1 MPHLASGP
9 GAPQDRAPGR
19 FRRSCTR
26 LAVGLAA
33 ASLVLSGPGAILAS
47 GTPVATGTTAA
58 SGVALS
64 GAAHS
69 GKRAVG
75 RVHVASA
82 RGTAAAATSHPRAT
96 TRTPRPR
103 SVPIAHPATAV
114 SATLRSGPTPRIVA
128 PPDVAVVK
136 QFAGLGE
143 AESGNLEPP
152 DPWVA
157 ANTTYVVQVVNSLVR
172 VSTRLGA
179 EVLSMPTWAL
189 FGLPS
194 TQFPSDSRIVWDAVH
209 GRWVGSVLSFNVGF
223 SDNYLTVAVSDSADP
238 TAGWTLLPVAF
249 FSDLPDYPSLASSS
263 DKIVVADNL
272 FSGATF
278 IGADINTF
286 LWASILGGAS
296 VADTFCD
303 FSNVAH
309 PRAAQVLSG
318 SNDVHLILEATFD
331 AHQWY
336 ARLTGG
342 GTCAQI
348 VDAADLSL
356 PAYSLSPFALAPA
369 PSQTG
374 ADTILN
380 AIDERPTDA
389 IWQNGH
395 LWWVSTSPV
404 TYDGGL
410 TTNDSVA
417 LWSATTAVG
426 PPTTATQLFI
436 APGGVGDPIDAFMG
450 GIGLSRAGT
459 LFVVYSQ
466 SSPTTPVSLMANR
479 VVGGSLGS
487 PQTLDTSNAAYGGE
501 RWGDYA
507 GVAMD
512 PLGTGAV
519 WATHEV
525 AALDGTWRT
534 DVARLLIDNEL
545 PTTPGAPAASTVA
558 PTPLG
563 FIPKYRLTWTGA
575 TDVSSGA
582 VTYRFEQNLDGGG
595 FRPGATVAGTS
606 TVRNLPFGHSYQF
619 RVSAVDALGK
629 VGPWAT
635 GPLVHPYLYE
645 QTSSTVYSGTW
656 LSQSSSAYSGGSVRY
671 ASALGAS
678 ATFTSTFTRSIG
690 FVTTKASSRGS
701 FRVYVDGV
709 LKGTVSAYSPSSAYR
724 QVVYQYTFPTRGTHT
739 LKIYVLATA
748 GHPRVDI
755 DAFLVLK

>member
-1 MPHLASGP
+1 
-9 GAPQDRAPGR
+9 
-19 FRRSCTR
+19 
-26 LAVGLAA
+26 
-33 ASLVLSGPGAILAS
+33 
-47 GTPVATGTTAA
+47 
-58 SGVALS
+58 
-64 GAAHS
+64 
-69 GKRAVG
+69 
-75 RVHVASA
+75 
-82 RGTAAAATSHPRAT
+82 
-96 TRTPRPR
+96 
-103 SVPIAHPATAV
+103 
-114 SATLRSGPTPRIVA
+114 
-128 PPDVAVVK
+128 VVK
-136 QFAGLGE
+136 QFAGLGL

-157 ANTTYVVQVVNSLVR
+157 ANTTYVVQVVNSMVR

-179 EVLSMPTWAL
+179 DVLSMPTWAL
-189 FGLPS
+189 FGLPT
-194 TQFPSDSRIVWDAVH
+194 TQSPSDARIVWDAIH

-249 FSDLPDYPSLASSS
+249 FSDLPDYPSLSSSS

-272 FSGATF
+272 FSGPTF

-286 LWASILGGAS
+286 TWASILGGA
-296 VADTFCD
+296 VVVDTFCD
-303 FSNVAH
+303 YSDVAH
-309 PRAAQVLSG
+309 PRAAQVLSS

-336 ARLTGG
+336 ARVTGG

-348 VDAADLSL
+348 INAIDLSSA
-356 PAYSLSPFALAPA
+356 PYSLPPFAAAPA
-369 PSQTG
+369 PRQTG
-374 ADTILN
+374 PDTI
-380 AIDERPTDA
+380 ATAFDDRPTDA

-395 LWWVSTSPV
+395 LWWVSTYPIS
-404 TYDGGL
+404 YDADA
-410 TTNDSVA
+410 TFNDEVA
-417 LWSATTAVG
+417 LWNATTAATGV
-426 PPTTATQLFI
+426 PTAASATYI
-436 APGGVGDPIDAFMG
+436 APGDTIDAFMG
-450 GIGLSRAGT
+450 GIGMSRAGT
-459 LFVVYSQ
+459 LFVAYSQ
-466 SSPTTPVSLMANR
+466 STDSETVSLVANR
-479 VVGGSLGS
+479 VIAGVLGT
-487 PQTLDTSNAAYGGE
+487 PRTLDTGNAAYGGE

-512 PLGTGAV
+512 PVGTGAV

-534 DVARLLIDNEL
+534 DVARLMIDVDL
-545 PTTPGAPAASTVA
+545 PSTPGAPVASTVA

-595 FRPGATVAGTS
+595 FRPGASLAGTS

-619 RVSAVDALGK
+619 RVSAVDAVGK
-629 VGPWAT
+629 VGAWAT
-635 GPLVHPYLYE
+635 GPIVAPYLYQ
-645 QTSSTVYSGTW
+645 QTSSTAFSGSW
-656 LSQSSSAYSGGSVRY
+656 LTQSSTAYSGGSVRY

-690 FVTTKASSRGS
+690 FVTTKAASRGS
-701 FRVYVDGV
+701 FRVYIDGV
-709 LKGTVSAYSPSSAYR
+709 LKATVSAYSATTAYR

-739 LKIYVLATA
+739 MKIYVLATA

-755 DAFLVLK
+755 DGFLVLK